1 MKKILVTGANGQ
13 LGQCLQKI
21 SSQFEEF
28 EFIFTDSETLDITNK
43 EEVNDF
49 FWQNAPDFCINAAAY
64 TAVDLAETD
73 IEKAFLVNADGTE
86 NLAEA
91 CAENNA
97 QFIHVSTDY
106 VFDGEN
112 NLAYTE
118 EDFTN
123 PLGVYG
129 ASKLAGDELALEVNP
144 CSVILRTSWVYSE
157 FGKNFVKT
165 MLNLFAT
172 KEELSIVADQF
183 GQPTNAND
191 LAEAIMKII
200 KSEKITPGIFN
211 FSNLGRISW
220 FDFAKKIAEL
230 SEAKIKLNAIETSQ
244 YPTPA
249 KRPKNSVLDLDKIS
263 KTYAIQ
269 LKPWEESLED
279 CVQILQNNSNEK
291 NLIHIYSII

>member
-28 EFIFTDSETLDITNK
+28 EFIFTDSETLDITDK

-49 FWQNAPDFCINAAAY
+49 FWQNTPDFCINAAAY

-112 NLAYTE
+112 NLSYTE

-165 MLNLFAT
+165 MLSLFAT
-172 KEELSIVADQF
+172 KEELNIVADQF

-220 FDFAKKIAEL
+220 FDFAEKIAEL

-263 KTYAIQ
+263 KTYAVP

-279 CVQILQNNSNEK
+279 CVQILQSN
-291 NLIHIYSII
+291 

>member
-49 FWQNAPDFCINAAAY
+49 FWQNSPDFCINAAAY

-73 IEKAFLVNADGTE
+73 VEKAFLVNADGTE

-220 FDFAKKIAEL
+220 FDFAEKIAEL

-269 LKPWEESLED
+269 LKPWEESIED
-279 CVQILQNNSNEK
+279 CIQILQNN
-291 NLIHIYSII
+291 

>member
-28 EFIFTDSETLDITNK
+28 EFIFTDSEILDITNK

-165 MLNLFAT
+165 MLSLFAT
-172 KEELSIVADQF
+172 KEELNIVADQF

-220 FDFAKKIAEL
+220 FDFAEKIAEL

-269 LKPWEESLED
+269 LKPWEESLEG
-279 CVQILQNNSNEK
+279 CVQILQNN
-291 NLIHIYSII
+291 

>member
-73 IEKAFLVNADGTE
+73 VEKAFLVNADGAE

-220 FDFAKKIAEL
+220 FDFAEKIAEL

-279 CVQILQNNSNEK
+279 CIQILQNN
-291 NLIHIYSII
+291 

>member
-1 MKKILVTGANGQ
+1 MMKKILVTGANGQ

-73 IEKAFLVNADGTE
+73 VEKAFLVNADGTE

-91 CAENNA
+91 CAENNM

-172 KEELSIVADQF
+172 KEELNIVADQF

-220 FDFAKKIAEL
+220 FDFAEKIAEL

-263 KTYAIQ
+263 KTYGVQ
-269 LKPWEESLED
+269 LKPWEESLEG
-279 CVQILQNNSNEK
+279 CVQILQNN
-291 NLIHIYSII
+291 

>member
-28 EFIFTDSETLDITNK
+28 EFIFTDSETLDITIK

-165 MLNLFAT
+165 MLSLFAT
-172 KEELSIVADQF
+172 KEELNIVADQF

-220 FDFAKKIAEL
+220 FDFAEKIAEL
-230 SEAKIKLNAIETSQ
+230 SDAKIKLNAIETSQ

-263 KTYAIQ
+263 KTYAVP

-279 CVQILQNNSNEK
+279 CVQILQNN
-291 NLIHIYSII
+291 

>member
-73 IEKAFLVNADGTE
+73 IEKAFLVNADGAE

-165 MLNLFAT
+165 MLSLFAT
-172 KEELSIVADQF
+172 KEELNIVADQF

-220 FDFAKKIAEL
+220 FDFAEKIAEL

-279 CVQILQNNSNEK
+279 CVQILQNN
-291 NLIHIYSII
+291 

>member
-28 EFIFTDSETLDITNK
+28 EFIFTDSETLDITIK

-64 TAVDLAETD
+64 TAVDLAETEV
-73 IEKAFLVNADGTE
+73 EKAFLVNADGTE

-172 KEELSIVADQF
+172 KDELNIVADQF

-220 FDFAKKIAEL
+220 FDFAEKIAEL
-230 SEAKIKLNAIETSQ
+230 SDAKIKLNAIETSQ

-263 KTYAIQ
+263 KTYVIQ

-279 CVQILQNNSNEK
+279 CVQILQNN
-291 NLIHIYSII
+291 